1 MDIIARRDPK
11 GRVLRNG
18 ESFRKDKNL
27 YIFQYRDVMKHSHT
41 VYASTIIDLRKKED
55 EIARDRIDG
64 IRSYATAS
72 TSLNDAFDRYI
83 ILKHDIKDSTKA
95 NYRYTYDH
103 FVREQFGYKLLKNIK
118 YSDVKGFYWYMIKE
132 RGLKASTVDNVHTIL
147 HPVFEMCIRDGL
159 LRLNPTKDVMR
170 EIKKSDVW
178 SRKKKRH
185 ALSIAQTKAFMDYTE
200 NHPIYYHWLT
210 LFAFMFG
217 TGMRVSEVCG
227 LCWNDVDFEKG
238 EIYVRRNLLYAEWE
252 DDEKSTF
259 HISTPKTRKGIRT
272 IPMMEEV
279 KDALFAEYKH
289 QQMNGFCQIVVDGVC
304 GFVFQNRDGRPLHQ
318 GLINRAI
325 KRVCD
330 SYNADKERTDTKE
343 LVDPLLLPRFSCH
356 HMRHTFCTRL
366 CERET
371 NVKIIQEIMGHAD
384 IQTTLDIYAEV
395 TDAAK
400 HKTMEMIQ
408 DEEEIF

>member
-18 ESFRKDKNL
+18 EGYRRDKKL
-27 YIFQYRDVMKHSHT
+27 YIFQYRDAMRHSHT
-41 VYASTIIDLRKKED
+41 VYASNIIDLRKKED
-55 EIARDRIDG
+55 EIARDRVDG

-83 ILKHDIKDSTKA
+83 ILKHDIKDSTRA
-95 NYRYTYDH
+95 NYKYTYNH

-118 YSDVKGFYWYMIKE
+118 YSDVKAFYWHMIKDC
-132 RGLKASTVDNVHTIL
+132 GLKASTVDNVHTIL

-170 EIKKSDVW
+170 EIKKSNVW
-178 SRKKKRH
+178 TRDRRH
-185 ALSIAQTKAFMDYTE
+185 ALTIEQTKAFMDYTE
-200 NHPIYYHWLT
+200 NHPVYYHWLT
-210 LFAFMFG
+210 LFALMFG

-227 LCWNDVDFEKG
+227 LCWEDVDFEKG
-238 EIYVRRNLLYAEWE
+238 EIHVRRNLLYAEWE
-252 DDEKSTF
+252 EDEKSTF
-259 HISTPKTRKGIRT
+259 HVSAPKTSKGIRT
-272 IPMMEEV
+272 IPMMDEV
-279 KDALFAEYKH
+279 KEALLAEYNH
-289 QQMNGFCQIVVDGVC
+289 QQRNGFCQTVVDGVA

-325 KRVCD
+325 RRVCD
-330 SYNADKERTDTKE
+330 SYNADTKRIITE
-343 LVDPLLLPRFSCH
+343 EGCEPLLLPRFSCH

-366 CERET
+366 CEKET

-395 TDAAK
+395 TDSIEHAA
-400 HKTMEMIQ
+400 MEKIQ
-408 DEEEIF
+408 NQTEFF